1 MHWKENDI
9 NSSEYEAYSSMLSNL
24 SAAKCELNSLKQE
37 EMIQQV
43 ETYRG
48 ISRISVGGGGVLEG
62 EVLARGR
69 VREGDV
75 PPPTQSAE
83 AFDEEILYSVY
94 EASWF
99 HMNHAVAALQ

>member
-1 MHWKENDI
+1 
-9 NSSEYEAYSSMLSNL
+9 MLSNL
-24 SAAKCELNSLKQE
+24 SAAKCELNSLKQEE

-48 ISRISVGGGGVLEG
+48 ISRISVGGGGGAGRGGPSQGEG
-62 EVLARGR
+62 AG
-69 VREGDV
+69 GDV
-75 PPPTQSAE
+75 PPPTRSAE